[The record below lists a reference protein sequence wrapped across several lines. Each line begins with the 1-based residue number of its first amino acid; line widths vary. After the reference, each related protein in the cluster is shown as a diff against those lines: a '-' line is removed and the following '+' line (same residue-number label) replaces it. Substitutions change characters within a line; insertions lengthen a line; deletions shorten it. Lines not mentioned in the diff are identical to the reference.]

1 MIQSIDEAK
10 SFIYTLQGI
19 RLMKLFIGGIHP
31 KYNKVTRNDSIK
43 VAPLPKK
50 VILPLQQHTGAPCEP
65 LVGKDDIVKVGQ
77 KIAGSKSFVS
87 APIHASI
94 SGKVLSIA
102 KSKHPVLGEC
112 NAIVIEGDG
121 NIEWD
126 KSVKTR
132 ENMEQLGKDELRIII
147 KEAGIVGLGGA
158 AFPTHVKL
166 SPPPENK
173 IDTAILNGA
182 ECEPY
187 LTCDHRI
194 MLEQT
199 EKIIKGFQIIIN
211 ILEAKNCYVGI
222 EDNKEDAISLFEE
235 KLQDMGLKDK
245 IKVVRLKTIY
255 PQGAEKNLIYSI
267 TGRKVPNKGGLP
279 MDVGCVV
286 HNVQTAKA
294 IYDAVYDGKPLIER
308 VITITGAVKEPKNL
322 LVKIGTPLKDLI
334 EFCGGYE
341 GSIGKII
348 SGGPMMGIA
357 QYTDEIPIIKGS
369 SGILVQREEVIKEE
383 ERDCIRC
390 GRCVDKCP
398 MLLMPTMIAQ
408 YAKNNDIDKAEEYF
422 ALDCYECGCC
432 SYVCPSKIPL
442 VHWIKYAKN
451 ELMKRK
457 RK

>member
-1 MIQSIDEAK
+1 MK
-10 SFIYTLQGI
+10 S
-19 RLMKLFIGGIHP
+19 FIGGIHP
-31 KYNKVTRNDSIK
+31 IYNKITRKDKIE

-50 VILPLQQHTGAPCEP
+50 IILPLQQHTGAPCEP
-65 LVGKDDIVKVGQ
+65 LVKANDKVKVGQ
-77 KIAGSKSFVS
+77 KIAESKVFVS

-94 SGKVLSIA
+94 SGNVLGIA
-102 KSKHPVLGEC
+102 KAKHPVLGEF
-112 NAIVIEGDG
+112 NAIIIESDG
-121 NIEWD
+121 KIEWD
-126 KSVKTR
+126 ESVKKR
-132 ENMEQLGKDELRIII
+132 ENVEELSKDELKQII

-166 SPPPENK
+166 SPPPDKK
-173 IDTAILNGA
+173 IDTVILNGV

-194 MLEQT
+194 MIEQT
-199 EKIIKGFQIIIN
+199 EKIIKGFQIIVK
-211 ILEAKNCYVGI
+211 ILEPKQCYIGI
-222 EDNKEDAISLFEE
+222 EDNKENAIALFEE
-235 KLQDMGLKDK
+235 KLQEMELTNK
-245 IKVVRLKTIY
+245 IKVVKLKTIY

-267 TGRKVPNKGGLP
+267 TKRKVPAGGLP

-286 HNVQTAKA
+286 QNVQTANA
-294 IYDAVYDGKPLIER
+294 IYDAVYECKPLIER

-322 LVKIGTPLKDLI
+322 LVKIGTPVKELI

-357 QYTDEIPIIKGS
+357 QYSDDVPIIKGS
-369 SGILVQREEVIKEE
+369 CGILVQKEEITKEE

-398 MLLMPTMIAQ
+398 MSLMPTMIAQ
-408 YAKNNDIDKAEEYF
+408 YAKKDNFEKAEEYF

-442 VHWIKYAKN
+442 VHWIKYAKG

-457 RK
+457 KK

>member
-1 MIQSIDEAK
+1 
-10 SFIYTLQGI
+10 
-19 RLMKLFIGGIHP
+19 MKLFIGGIHP
-31 KYNKVTRNDSIK
+31 SYNKVTRKDSIK

-50 VILPLQQHTGAPCEP
+50 VILPLQQHIGAPCEP
-65 LVGKDDIVKVGQ
+65 LVGKNDIVKVGQ

-102 KSKHPVLGEC
+102 KAPHPVLGEC
-112 NAIVIEGDG
+112 NAIVIESDG
-121 NIEWD
+121 KVGWD
-126 KSVKTR
+126 KSVKKR
-132 ENMEQLGKDELRIII
+132 ENVGKLGKDELRNII

-166 SPPPENK
+166 SSPPEKK
-173 IDTAILNGA
+173 IDTVILNGA

-194 MLEQT
+194 MLEQA
-199 EKIIKGFQIIIN
+199 EKVIKGFQIIIKF
-211 ILEAKNCYVGI
+211 LEAKNCYVGI
-222 EDNKEDAISLFEE
+222 ENNKENAIALFEE
-235 KLQDMGLKDK
+235 KLQYMGLKEK
-245 IKVVRLKTIY
+245 IRVVRLRTIY

-267 TGRKVPNKGGLP
+267 TKRKVPAGGLP
-279 MDVGCVV
+279 MDAGCIVQ
-286 HNVQTAKA
+286 NVQTAKA
-294 IYDAVYDGKPLIER
+294 IYDAVYEGRPLIER
-308 VITITGAVKEPKNL
+308 VVTITGAVKEPKNL
-322 LVKIGTPLKDLI
+322 LVKIGTPVKELI

-341 GSIGKII
+341 GSVGKVIC
-348 SGGPMMGIA
+348 GGPMMGIA
-357 QYTDEIPIIKGS
+357 QYTDEIPMIKGS

-398 MLLMPTMIAQ
+398 MLLMPTVIAQ
-408 YAKNNDIDKAEEYF
+408 YAKKDELDKCEEYF

-442 VHWIKYAKN
+442 VHWIKYAKG

-457 RK
+457 KGLLEVWKKPPTT